1 MCFSFFSNIF
11 PFFGKLRNGGS
22 CLGFTGLH
30 FPEDALDYGSQDQ
43 DQEDSQQHQLQGGIH
58 ENVQA
63 ALRSDEC
70 LTHKS

>member
-1 MCFSFFSNIF
+1 M
-11 PFFGKLRNGGS
+11 GGS

-43 DQEDSQQHQLQGGIH
+43 HQEDSQQHQFQGGIH

-63 ALRSDEC
+63 A
-70 LTHKS
+70 